1 MWDRLRVMDLFIG
14 IDAGGTTTRAVLL
27 DSAARVMGGGSA
39 GPGNY
44 HNVGL
49 AQAVRNMRGAVRS
62 AFREAGKT
70 PRAAQRVFAGC
81 AGVKSRADIAKVTAA
96 LESAGLAAAGDVEV
110 CNDLHNAL
118 AGGLSGRPGIALI
131 AGTGSNCLGRDASGA
146 AWMCGGWGWLLDA
159 PGSAFGLTLAAM
171 NRVVREA
178 DGREPRGALLPSLLA
193 FLGLAEPDEILA
205 RLYCE
210 KWTPDDLAAFA
221 PAIVR
226 CAVNG
231 DRAAKRILREGAA
244 ALAELVAATAKH
256 LRFPKGPDVVILG
269 GCARSGPPY
278 QTMVEDAIRKACP
291 TACVVEPAGSPLR
304 GAALNALRLGGVK
317 APRNLDLP

>member
-1 MWDRLRVMDLFIG
+1 MEFLIG
-14 IDAGGTTTRAVLL
+14 LDAGGTTTRAVLL
-27 DSAARVMGGGSA
+27 DSSGCVLGDGSA

-49 AQAVRNMRGAVRS
+49 AKAVRNMKGAVHV
-62 AFREAGKT
+62 AFRAAGK
-70 PRAAQRVFAGC
+70 PARPARRVFAGC
-81 AGVKSRADIAKVTAA
+81 AGVKSRSDIAEITSA
-96 LESAGLAAAGDVEV
+96 LETAGLGAAGDVEV

-118 AGGLSGRPGIALI
+118 AGGLSGKPGIALI

-146 AWMCGGWGWLLDA
+146 TWMCGGWGWLLDA

-178 DGREPRGALLPSLLA
+178 DGRAPQGALLPSLLA
-193 FLGLAEPDEILA
+193 FLGLPEPDELLA

-210 KWTPDDLAAFA
+210 KWRPDDLAAFA
-221 PAIVR
+221 PVIVR
-226 CAVNG
+226 CATNG
-231 DRAAKRILREGAA
+231 DRAAMRILREGAA
-244 ALAELVAATAKH
+244 ALAGLVATTAKR
-256 LRFPKGPDVVILG
+256 LDFPKGPDVAILG

-291 TACVVEPAGSPLR
+291 KARIVEPAGSPLR
-304 GAALNALRLGGVK
+304 GAAFNALRLAGVQ
-317 APRNLDLP
+317 APPDFDLP